1 MAKNVAAPKNTGGG
15 GYVFESKVVAWIFAC
30 MLAKR
35 PFLDTRLGV
44 PVKVDFQTRP
54 GGWFL
59 DDALVSSR
67 SAASTHRFALSVKSN
82 AQFTAACAPDDF
94 VESIWEQWL
103 HIGSRVFNQVGDYL
117 VLVTA
122 PPSDA
127 ARQSI
132 EGLSRKL
139 LPADPQKFPA
149 YIDTPKWANE
159 NERGMFASFHCPSSL
174 NVNPP
179 PSREETARLL
189 KQLRFIHCDF
199 DSVVSTSLDRSL
211 WLCSLCVRS
220 GSNADSEKLWDRL
233 CRIADTYRQVAGAIT
248 LEDLVGQLRND
259 FELAESPDYIADWA
273 KLDGVSAQNAT
284 SVANKIGG
292 VVELPRAQALD
303 LVENAIS
310 SAELI
315 ALLGAS
321 GTGKSVLARKVFE
334 KRMQSSGQAV
344 WVDARSLECND
355 LSAFEATLKLGYPL
369 RDLFAKALSAA
380 PVLIV
385 DGLDRIYN
393 DAAFRNAVTLIRI
406 SRQVARATRWRIL
419 IPCQSSE
426 WTRVSERLAAFG
438 VEETI
443 ATVWLESV
451 VADDLTPVIDS
462 IPALASLLEQPRVA
476 RLLLNLK
483 VLDLVARKIREG
495 LAVSGAQWVSEVSVA
510 GWFWDVEV
518 SRGSGRVARGLFVR
532 DLAQRQADQL
542 VSAVA
547 VDDFNAS
554 DLAALPSLQDDQ
566 ICQTL
571 ANDRLAFSHDLYG
584 DWARLR
590 TLRNHR
596 DDLAGFLDNRGDS
609 PLWQRALRLFGTE
622 VIEQPEGVGEWK
634 AILGALG
641 ESRHMGAK
649 DAFLEG
655 PLYSGNLHDHLD
667 ALLPVLLEQHGSL
680 LNRLLTRFLAFA
692 TGPGRL
698 AQAFQATP
706 DEKGVDLSLIDRV
719 PSHPVWP
726 EVIKFLN
733 RHRLTILASQAPKIS
748 ELVVLWLESAPEE
761 AGARSEAAALGVELG
776 KCAIAGFKE
785 WKANFESEER
795 RLLYRCMLLAAGELP
810 DEVGTLALEASGRAE
825 EALVDDV
832 PNPWPDGPRT
842 EIDEAFRRAVL
853 DGRGIQRL
861 FSARPALAREVV
873 LATLVRF
880 PTRSPVVEFDRRR
893 RDSPVP
899 ERMSWLPTI
908 YIHGPFLMCLGLNFD
923 EGLELIV
930 RLVDLVTG
938 DALSHDD
945 VRDADEEDG
954 AADQEALTLVMDYG
968 VKLFYGT
975 RHTFLWSMGADNSSR
990 VVTIALM
997 ALEQYL
1003 YMCIEAGEDVSAKL
1017 EAILSRSSSVA
1028 ILGVLA
1034 DVGKRNPMLFLGPL
1048 RPLLS
1053 DAAMFLLDIEK
1064 GTKGRAH
1071 LTMVGLNR
1079 PPKLVMDMAL
1089 AFNTL
1094 PHRKTDMQSCFAEM
1108 VRAQPAPLEYLA
1120 RVREH
1125 WIQAS
1130 DHEPLVASIR
1140 AQLIGFLDPEWRV
1153 KGIER
1158 ATQDALGSRASMG
1171 ARLSDYDDVMKRAE
1185 FVKTALRCRKIL
1197 DSSDVLD
1204 RGQLEAWWQH
1214 CRSLVEEGRPSL
1226 PPAQDTL
1233 GDEWDNAVNGCIAVL
1248 LRHSDWCAED
1258 VSRHGWMTHTLLA
1271 LWSDQPQRIIDI
1283 GDSLSSVSW
1292 ECFMAESAVTLWIGD
1307 IDNPELRALVAQM
1320 VFVLQKS
1327 KMRETLFQACAA
1339 FRSRIGD
1346 DFYRLRRLAM
1356 DAAFLKVRCQLLFQ
1370 HSEYFGIDETQLEL
1384 LWQQIETW
1392 VTDRIEA
1399 FVSGAL
1405 PVELIPWE
1413 EYDSA
1418 NHFPAIEAKRIE
1430 WGHPALDLD
1439 VVRSAHTWLPL
1450 PNHAENAIERVSIV
1464 KFWKNAASF
1473 VAKRAA
1479 GRHDCYETDDD
1490 TWVLEN
1496 LGAALLQCEAG
1507 DEPHSLWRPVFDLPK
1522 AWHAFPESLMSALH
1536 RYALTAGE
1544 VPEHYVATVR
1554 SMAEHALGST
1564 GEAQAWWPRDAVW
1577 DALLGLDWVSKNAW
1591 RAKHEPL
1598 VRSLLDVFRLWMQKV
1613 PLNGE
1618 RLAIFAGWLAG
1629 PAAIALRLESLLWIN
1644 EMIQRDGL
1652 ADISDASVAYDRLA
1666 ALLNEAWNRQ
1676 EQRIRS
1682 GKEIFVAFRRTL
1694 DWLVGQQ
1701 NARALAL
1708 SSRLGLV

>member
-67 SAASTHRFALSVKSN
+67 SAAFTHSFALSVKSN
-82 AQFTAACAPDDF
+82 AQFTAAGAPGDF

-103 HIGSRVFNQVGDYL
+103 HIGSRVFNQADDYL

-139 LPADPQKFPA
+139 LPADPQNFPT
-149 YIDTPKWANE
+149 YMDTPKWANE

-174 NVNPP
+174 NVNPR

-199 DSVVSTSLDRSL
+199 DSAVSTSLDRSL

-233 CRIADTYRQVAGAIT
+233 CRIADNCRQVAGAIT

-303 LVENAIS
+303 LVETAIS
-310 SAELI
+310 SAEVI

-334 KRMQSSGQAV
+334 KCMQSSGQAV

-355 LSAFEATLKLGYPL
+355 LSAFEATLKLGHPL
-369 RDLFAKALSAA
+369 RELFAKALSAA

-406 SRQVARATRWRIL
+406 SRQVAQATRWRIL

-443 ATVWLESV
+443 ATVGLEPV

-495 LAVSGAQWVSEVSVA
+495 LVVSGAQWVSEVSVA

-518 SRGSGRVARGLFVR
+518 SRGSDHVARGRFVR

-554 DLAALPSLQDDQ
+554 DLSALPSLQVDQ
-566 ICQTL
+566 ICQNV

-590 TLRNHR
+590 TLRNRR
-596 DDLAGFLDNRGDS
+596 DDLAGYLHDRGDS
-609 PLWQRALRLFGTE
+609 PLWQRALRLFGTA

-634 AILGALG
+634 AILGSLG
-641 ESRHMGAK
+641 ESRHMGAR

-655 PLYSGNLHDHLD
+655 PLYSGNLHDNLD
-667 ALLPVLLEQHGSL
+667 ALLPVLLEQDGSL

-692 TGPGRL
+692 TGSGRL

-706 DEKGVDLSLIDRV
+706 NEQGADLSLIDRV
-719 PSHPVWP
+719 PGHPVWP
-726 EVIKFLN
+726 EVIKFLYE
-733 RHRLTILASQAPKIS
+733 HRLAILASQAPKIS
-748 ELVVLWLESAPEE
+748 ELVVMWLESAPAE
-761 AGARSEAAALGVELG
+761 AGARSEAAALGVALG
-776 KCAIAGFKE
+776 KCAIAGAKGGKPTF
-785 WKANFESEER
+785 ASDER
-795 RLLYRCMLLAAGELP
+795 RLLFRCMLLAAGEFP
-810 DEVGTLALEASGRAE
+810 DEVGVLALEACGRAQ
-825 EALVDDV
+825 EAPVDDA
-832 PNPWPDGPRT
+832 PRPWPDGPRT
-842 EIDEAFRRAVL
+842 EVDEAFRRAVL
-853 DGRGIQRL
+853 DGRGIQGL
-861 FSARPALAREVV
+861 FSARPALAREVI
-873 LATLVRF
+873 LATLVSF
-880 PTRSPVVEFDRRR
+880 PTRSPVIEFGRRR

-899 ERMSWLPTI
+899 ERMNWLPTI
-908 YIHGPFLMCLGLNFD
+908 YLHGPFLKCLVLNFD

-930 RLVDLVTG
+930 RLVDLTTG

-945 VRDADEEDG
+945 ARDVGQEDG
-954 AADQEALTLVMDYG
+954 AAGQEAVTLVMDHG
-968 VKLFYGT
+968 LKPFYGN
-975 RHTFLWSMGADNSSR
+975 RHAFLWSMGAGRSSR

-1003 YMCIEAGEDVSAKL
+1003 YMHIEAGDDISARL
-1017 EAILSRSSSVA
+1017 EAILARSSSVA
-1028 ILGVLA
+1028 VLGVLA
-1034 DVGKRNPMLFLGPL
+1034 DVGKRKPALFLGPL

-1053 DAAMFLLDIEK
+1053 DATIFLWDIEK
-1064 GTKGRAH
+1064 GTKGRTH
-1071 LTMVGLNR
+1071 LTMVGLSR
-1079 PPKLVMDMAL
+1079 PPKFVMDMAL
-1089 AFNTL
+1089 TFNAL
-1094 PHRKTDMQSCFAEM
+1094 PHRQTDMRTCFAGM
-1108 VRAQPAPLEYLA
+1108 VEAKSRPLEYLA
-1120 RVREH
+1120 RVRAQ
-1125 WIQAS
+1125 WIQVS
-1130 DHEPLVASIR
+1130 DHDPLVASIR

-1158 ATQDALGSRASMG
+1158 ATQDALGSRASGG
-1171 ARLSDYDDVMKRAE
+1171 AQLSEYDDAMKRAG
-1185 FVKTALRCRKIL
+1185 FVTIALRCRKVL
-1197 DSSDVLD
+1197 DSSDMLD
-1204 RGQLEAWWQH
+1204 QTQLEDWWQF
-1214 CRSLVEEGRPSL
+1214 CKSLAEEGRPSL
-1226 PPAQDTL
+1226 PAADTL
-1233 GDEWDNAVNGCIAVL
+1233 GDEWDNAVSGCIAVL

-1258 VSRHGWMTHTLLA
+1258 ESRYGWMTRTLLV
-1271 LWSDQPQRIIDI
+1271 LWNDQPQRTIDI
-1283 GDSLSSVSW
+1283 DDSLSPLSW
-1292 ECFMAESAVTLWIGD
+1292 ECFMAESVARLWIRNLN
-1307 IDNPELRALVAQM
+1307 NPELREWVAQM
-1320 VFVLQKS
+1320 VLVLQKFA
-1327 KMRETLFQACAA
+1327 MRETLFQACAPL
-1339 FRSRIGD
+1339 RSRIGD
-1346 DFYRLRRLAM
+1346 DFWRLCRLAM
-1356 DAAFLKVRCQLLFQ
+1356 DAAFLKVRCKLFLQ
-1370 HSEYFGIDETQLEL
+1370 HSQHFGVDESELEQ

-1392 VTDRIEA
+1392 VMDEIEA

-1405 PVELIPWE
+1405 PAELVPWQAYE
-1413 EYDSA
+1413 SA
-1418 NHFPAIEAKRIE
+1418 DHFPVIEAKRIE

-1450 PNHAENAIERVSIV
+1450 PNHAESAVERGSIV
-1464 KFWKNAASF
+1464 QFWKDAASF

-1479 GRHDCYETDDD
+1479 ARHQYYEMDDD
-1490 TWVLEN
+1490 TWILEN
-1496 LGAALLQCEAG
+1496 LGVVLLQCEAH
-1507 DEPHSLWRPVFDLPK
+1507 DEPHLLWRPVFDLPNV
-1522 AWHAFPESLMSALH
+1522 WHAFPETLMSAMH
-1536 RYALTAGE
+1536 RSALIADE
-1544 VPEHYVATVR
+1544 VPKHYVDTVR
-1554 SMAEHALGST
+1554 GMSVHALGST
-1564 GEAQAWWPRDAVW
+1564 GEAKAWRSREAVW
-1577 DALLGLDWVSKNAW
+1577 DALLGLDFVCRPAW
-1591 RAKHEPL
+1591 QAKHEPI
-1598 VRSLLDVFRLWMQKV
+1598 VRSLLDVFRLWMQKA

-1618 RLAIFAGWLAG
+1618 RLAVFAGWLAG
-1629 PAAIALRLESLLWIN
+1629 PAAIALRLEALLWID

-1652 ADISDASVAYDRLA
+1652 AGIGGGASVAHDRLA
-1666 ALLNEAWNRQ
+1666 ALLSEAWNRQ
-1676 EQRIRS
+1676 EHKIRS
-1682 GKEIFVAFRRTL
+1682 SKEIFAAFRRML

-1701 NARALAL
+1701 NVRALSL
-1708 SSRLGLV
+1708 SSRLGLI